1 MKRQIFSC
9 PICKKNHTLNFAD
22 DFAEGRPK
30 YPFSYVYL
38 HQYAGESDDLELK
51 GSTVLT
57 TLFIDANCKIR
68 GVEAVKQDKDIDILS
83 KQEASAM
90 IEQLTDQ
97 ILSLQKAN
105 QELSKK
111 YDELKKKVNE

>member
-9 PICKKNHTLNFAD
+9 PICKKNHTLNFAN

-38 HQYAGESDDLELK
+38 HQFQGDSDDIDMK

-68 GVEAVKQDKDIDILS
+68 GVEAVIQDQDIDILS
-83 KQEASAM
+83 KKEASAM
-90 IEQLTDQ
+90 IEQLTEQ

-105 QELSKK
+105 QELSRK
-111 YDELKKKVNE
+111 YDELKKKVG